1 MRASAPPV
9 PTTLLDGQGP
19 DAFDAIVVRLRPE
32 DAPAVPLGIVFLHG
46 FAGNFALQCLEVAR
60 SARAVGALTVCPSTT
75 FDGRWAEPAGE
86 ATVRASIAYLRAEGA
101 QRMVL
106 AGISAG
112 AIGASQLAPRLDA
125 TVDGMVLLSG
135 VSSRAATPRVPTL
148 LVQGDHDAMVRTA
161 RVRAWAHGHPRV
173 RYRELP
179 GTHFV
184 LLEQRADVA
193 RELTVFLRE
202 VAARE
207 R

>member
-1 MRASAPPV
+1 
-9 PTTLLDGQGP
+9 
-19 DAFDAIVVRLRPE
+19 
-32 DAPAVPLGIVFLHG
+32 
-46 FAGNFALQCLEVAR
+46 
-60 SARAVGALTVCPSTT
+60 
-75 FDGRWAEPAGE
+75 
-86 ATVRASIAYLRAEGA
+86 
-101 QRMVL
+101 MVL